1 MILIYHDYEIV
12 KAKIKLIQAV
22 EKNKGKSQEE
32 IDAMC
37 RDIVQG
43 YLEDMKKTSMIRAT
57 ILFIASITLI
67 SILIEIFIRG
77 VL

>member
-1 MILIYHDYEIV
+1 MIYPDYEIV

-22 EKNKGKSQEE
+22 EREKGKSQEE

-37 RDIVQG
+37 RDLMLS

-57 ILFIASITLI
+57 ILLIASITLM
-67 SILIEIFIRG
+67 SIAIETFIRG
-77 VL
+77 ML